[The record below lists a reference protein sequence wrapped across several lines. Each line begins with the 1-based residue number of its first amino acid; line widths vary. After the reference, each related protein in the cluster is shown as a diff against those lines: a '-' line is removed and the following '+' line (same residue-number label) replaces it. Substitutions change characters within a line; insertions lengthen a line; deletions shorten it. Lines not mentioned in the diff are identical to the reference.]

1 MDGRTRER
9 FITTTSPRA
18 NRKIANGRSI
28 PKHVQSVQGR
38 RDISGWKVWVG
49 LNYFVR
55 RSSMKFSLVL
65 ARLDFLKDFIFNPQ
79 APSRSLP
86 PSVLVVAI
94 LLNLHTLTHGSLL
107 TSTECLVFVILGAE
121 LGGQR
126 RAYIPGASWVYHR
139 KLVRV
144 DNQKE
149 MARRLPHLSARR
161 PAVALSAHGADGL
174 SPGMVFIPVIQPLSE
189 SAWATAC
196 SPLQ

>member
-18 NRKIANGRSI
+18 NRKIANGRSM

-38 RDISGWKVWVG
+38 RGISGWKVWVG

-107 TSTECLVFVILGAE
+107 TSTECLVFVILGVE

-126 RAYIPGASWVYHR
+126 RAHIPRANWVYHR
-139 KLVRV
+139 QFVRWII
-144 DNQKE
+144 
-149 MARRLPHLSARR
+149 RRRWLAAFCIL
-161 PAVALSAHGADGL
+161 AHEEPL
-174 SPGMVFIPVIQPLSE
+174 TPVSSFTIFQR
-189 SAWATAC
+189 
-196 SPLQ
+196 